1 MSLRE
6 GNVQKCVCGEN
17 GHTNVQKEEISS
29 KNIQKVKKKSP
40 KNQLKFPK
48 TIIVACTNL
57 ENSNPIDMQLR
68 YNVYNY

>member
-1 MSLRE
+1 MY
-6 GNVQKCVCGEN
+6 K
-17 GHTNVQKEEISS
+17 KKKFP
-29 KNIQKVKKKSP
+29 KNIFKKSQKSP

-68 YNVYNY
+68 YNVYNS

>member
-40 KNQLKFPK
+40 KNQLKFQ
-48 TIIVACTNL
+48 T
-57 ENSNPIDMQLR
+57 
-68 YNVYNY
+68 